1 MQRKIAVDHIF
12 VLFFNKDCGNTCY
25 VRTWLQFG
33 EAQIPEM
40 FCGKSVKQQL
50 GCDLVHAD
58 GWDFRFGTR
67 GSYFRM
73 ILVMGVLLL

>member
-1 MQRKIAVDHIF
+1 M
-12 VLFFNKDCGNTCY
+12 
-25 VRTWLQFG
+25 QFG
-33 EAQIPEM
+33 EAQIPEI

-67 GSYFRM
+67 GSYFCM
-73 ILVMGVLLL
+73 ILVMGVLLLSLHEIYIPSKKDLTRRTGELTVVRIQ